1 MWENPIHRQA
11 VICESRQGNQFVK
24 FVNML
29 MNDTTFLLDECLEN
43 LKRIH
48 LTQQLMSDI
57 QNWSGMSAEQQ
68 QSRLTQLA
76 TDERQCRS
84 YLTLARE
91 TVDLFHYLTVSKP
104 RRMPCLNKKL
114 TIFLLL

>member
-11 VICESRQGNQFVK
+11 VICESRVGNQFVK

-48 LTQQLMSDI
+48 QTQQLLSDKA
-57 QNWSGMSAEQQ
+57 NLSKMSAEQQ

-76 TDERQCRS
+76 TR
-84 YLTLARE
+84 LTRNPKIISNSIGGKFGGL
-91 TVDLFHYLTVSKP
+91 Y
-104 RRMPCLNKKL
+104 
-114 TIFLLL
+114 FLSPSPGQ